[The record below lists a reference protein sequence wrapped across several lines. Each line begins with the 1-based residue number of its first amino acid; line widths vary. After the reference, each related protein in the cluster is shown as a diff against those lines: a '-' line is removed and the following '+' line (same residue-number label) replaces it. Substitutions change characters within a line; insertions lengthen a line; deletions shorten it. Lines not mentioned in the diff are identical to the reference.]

1 MALHYD
7 IWLILLSVIATSSA
21 IFIAFGLIGALSQS
35 SARLKKPLTLSQPL
49 IVGTTFWAS
58 HLLAFYSTHTHLSF
72 TFSWPLLLSWLFAT
86 IIAVCF
92 MAVVVVLTPKL
103 RHFIIGGLCAGI
115 CMFGLFYTSYI
126 AINHDSI
133 ILLSLVMAIITTVI
147 VVVAMIVML
156 MITYWLKN
164 YSGKN
169 NTPIKIVLAILISG
183 ILLSINFVFYSV
195 FSEANPSLLPSEQG
209 LTGFK
214 ITTIVTL
221 LGLLSLLLTAFMFF
235 LLYERYGKN
244 VFKLAGAFR
253 PISAYKFDKTNL
265 SDPLT
270 KLPNRRAF
278 ESHLRAAEKRHIRN
292 GNAFAVAYIDLD
304 AFKPINDT
312 YGHHTGDRVLSMTAD
327 RLNAAIRGCDFVARI
342 GGDEFVAILEEIH
355 SEDDIRPVVS
365 RIVTSIKEPYFIDHL
380 NIELSCSVGIAIYP
394 KDNQD
399 NKLLVN
405 ADAAMYKAKDQGKNQ
420 FKFYDEEIESANILI
435 QHMQRDLMMALQN
448 KEFSIAYMPKINCK
462 TMAAVGAEA
471 LIRWNHPTKGE
482 ILPNDF
488 LGIAEQCGLIQ
499 EINAWVVDACCHT
512 LVRAR
517 ETGLDLN
524 ISINLSS
531 YQFRDANLAQQI
543 VRIIKNHALH
553 PNCLSFEIKET
564 AAINNQEQFK
574 DLLSTFKEA
583 GIKVILDDFGL
594 LPVSLTY
601 LLDLD
606 IDEIKIDKSFIAM
619 INKDDGAKALID
631 AVFKLTHALGFQVTA
646 EGIEDKAQQETI
658 IKLGCDFMQG
668 YLFTKPVKEDELL
681 VLYKKLQ
688 YKQLQI
694 DFDMPIEPTQ
704 KP

>member
-7 IWLILLSVIATSSA
+7 IGLILISIIATTVA
-21 IFIAFGLIGALSQS
+21 IFIAFGFVDKITQSPSKLDDSTIFILPVVAGTALW
-35 SARLKKPLTLSQPL
+35 ANHLF
-49 IVGTTFWAS
+49 TF
-58 HLLAFYSTHTHLSF
+58 FSTHTNSSF
-72 TFSWPLLLSWLFAT
+72 NLSWPLFITWLFA
-86 IIAVCF
+86 IMIAICF
-92 MAVVVVLTPKL
+92 VTVVMMLAPKA
-103 RHFIIGGLCAGI
+103 RYFIAGGAHTSI
-115 CMFGLFYTSYI
+115 CTFGLFYTSNL
-126 AINHDSI
+126 AINGMQRTQIDPLMSI
-133 ILLSLVMAIITTVI
+133 IVTVIVMAIMTAI
-147 VVVAMIVML
+147 L
-156 MITYWLKN
+156 MIAYWLKN
-164 YSGKN
+164 YIGKN
-169 NTPIKIVLAILISG
+169 DTPIKITLAAGIST
-183 ILLSINFVFYSV
+183 IILSIHFAFYSV
-195 FSEANPSLLPSEQG
+195 FTQSIDRLSTPES

-214 ITTIVTL
+214 IATIAIT
-221 LGLLSLLLTAFMFF
+221 LGLLSLLIMIFMFF

-244 VFKLAGAFR
+244 VFKIAGTFR
-253 PISAYKFDKTNL
+253 PVSANQFDKNNL

-278 ESHLRAAEKRHIRN
+278 ESHLRSAEKRCVRN

-312 YGHHTGDRVLSMTAD
+312 YGHHVGDTVLTKTAE

-342 GGDEFVAILEEIH
+342 GGDEFVAILEEID
-355 SEDDIRPVVS
+355 SDDDIRPVVS

-394 KDNQD
+394 KDNQG

-420 FKFYDEEIESANILI
+420 YKFYDEEIESANILM
-435 QHMQRDLMMALQN
+435 QNLQRDLTQAVKN
-448 KEFSIAYMPKINCK
+448 KEFSIAYMPKLNCK
-462 TMAAVGAEA
+462 TMVAIGAEA
-471 LIRWNHPTKGE
+471 LIRWDHPTKGE
-482 ILPNDF
+482 ILPNAF
-488 LGIAEQCGLIQ
+488 LGVAEQCGLIQ
-499 EINAWVVDACCHT
+499 EINNWVVDECCRT
-512 LVRAR
+512 LVKAR
-517 ETGLDLN
+517 EVGLDLN
-524 ISINLSS
+524 ISVNLSS
-531 YQFRDANLAQQI
+531 YQFRDANLVQEI
-543 VRIIKNHALH
+543 VKTIKNHELH
-553 PNCLSFEIKET
+553 PNCLSFEIKEM

-574 DLLSTFKEA
+574 DLLSTFKAA

-668 YLFTKPVKEDELL
+668 YLFTKPVKQDELL

-694 DFDMPIEPTQ
+694 DFDMPITTT
-704 KP
+704 KKA